1 MLDAENLDMME
12 KVFQLLSFS
21 FKYLI
26 KPIKE
31 NIRAVF
37 SVYIMLL
44 EHKNRF
50 IRKFSAQSFSYALRK
65 ISIDREFVN
74 FMVSL
79 LDEESAPVA
88 DRINGIAELVFE
100 VVSGHG
106 DELHSKGESVLAEI
120 LATEMVSQSQNFR
133 QMLRI
138 LLLKLVNAIDVHKL
152 GAIFELLVKHLAKG
166 EEPSRLTLLF
176 KVLNQSVALKFG
188 RRISQGS
195 VVVITQALNN
205 LV

>member
-1 MLDAENLDMME
+1 MLDADNLETME

-44 EHKNRF
+44 EHRNRF

-65 ISIDREFVN
+65 VTIDAEFVS
-74 FMVSL
+74 FMASL
-79 LDEESAPVA
+79 LDDQAKPAS
-88 DRINGIAELVFE
+88 DRVNGISELIFE

-106 DELHSKGESVLAEI
+106 NDLHSKGEPVLAEI
-120 LATEMVSQSQNFR
+120 LSSDKISQSAAYT
-133 QMLRI
+133 QMIRI
-138 LLLKLVNAIDVHKL
+138 LLLKLVNEIDTNKL
-152 GAIFELLVKHLAKG
+152 SGIFELLVKHLAKS
-166 EEPSRLTLLF
+166 EESVRLQLLF
-176 KVLNQSVALKFG
+176 KVLN
-188 RRISQGS
+188 
-195 VVVITQALNN
+195 
-205 LV
+205 